1 VLHEGVSKRIRIIT
15 NEIDDIKKQL
25 DGQVIIVR
33 RIEAV
38 EAKAQELWEQ
48 MDNVKSGSNEDTT
61 EHLMNDIKSVTNT
74 IFSIKSSLHKELSD
88 FKEDVNKGFQTN
100 STAILEEKL
109 NERINDSVKALTRQS
124 ADRLETKK
132 SLRVLEKQLRNI
144 FDIVT
149 FMLN

>member
-1 VLHEGVSKRIRIIT
+1 MLHEGVSKRIRIIT
-15 NEIDDIKKQL
+15 NEIDDLKKQL
-25 DGQVIIVR
+25 DGQVVIVR

-48 MDNVKSGSNEDTT
+48 LDNVKSGSNEDTT

-74 IFSIKSSLHKELSD
+74 IFAIKSSLHKELAD
-88 FKEDVNKGFQTN
+88 FKEDVSKGFQTN
-100 STAILEEKL
+100 STAVLEDKL

-132 SLRVLEKQLRNI
+132 GLRVLEKQLRNI

>member
-1 VLHEGVSKRIRIIT
+1 
-15 NEIDDIKKQL
+15 
-25 DGQVIIVR
+25 
-33 RIEAV
+33 
-38 EAKAQELWEQ
+38 

-74 IFSIKSSLHKELSD
+74 IFAIKSSLHKELAD
-88 FKEDVNKGFQTN
+88 LKEDVSKGFQTN
-100 STAILEEKL
+100 STAVLEDKL